1 MADQGIKSRPIY
13 RPVGMDA
20 TGARHLLVVDGPK
33 VPAGGLQAELGA
45 FPEVWT
51 VTWNGREPP
60 SPFMMWTRAEAGA
73 THAFRSIALLFDALR
88 QRLARET
95 MGFRL
100 YAIGSETFL
109 ADVAALGAAGGLR
122 RSELVLGQAGSLA
135 RRIFCVHCRT
145 LTDGVTDSVFPCSG
159 CGASLFVRDHF
170 SKRLAAFMGVQVD
183 AEAPGELP
191 PIETL
196 YP

>member
-1 MADQGIKSRPIY
+1 MADQGIKSRPVY
-13 RPVGMDA
+13 GPVGLDA
-20 TGARHLLVVDGPK
+20 TGRRHLLVVDTAS
-33 VPAGGLQAELGA
+33 VPESQLRDDLGA

-51 VTWNGREPP
+51 VVRDGRHPP
-60 SPFMMWTRAEAGA
+60 SPFMAQSGGA
-73 THAFRSIALLFDALR
+73 SHAFRSVVLLFDALKV
-88 QRLARET
+88 RLARET

-109 ADVAALGAAGGLR
+109 ADVFAVGAAAGLS
-122 RSELVLGQAGSLA
+122 RSEMAFGHAGSLA
-135 RRIFCVHCRT
+135 RRIYCVHCRT
-145 LTDGVTDSVFPCSG
+145 ITEGVTDNVFTCTG

-170 SKRLAAFMGVQVD
+170 SHRLSAFQGVQVD

-196 YP
+196 YR

>member
-13 RPVGMDA
+13 RPVGLDA
-20 TGARHLLVVDGPK
+20 SGARHLLVVDQPT
-33 VPAGGLQAELGA
+33 VPADGLRTELGA
-45 FPEVWT
+45 FPEIWT
-51 VTWNGREPP
+51 VARDGRQPP
-60 SPFMMWTRAEAGA
+60 SRYMAGEPGGA
-73 THAFRSIALLFDALR
+73 HVFRSLAFLFDALKR
-88 QRLARET
+88 RLAKET

-109 ADVAALGAAGGLR
+109 ADVASMGTAAGLS
-122 RSELVLGQAGSLA
+122 RSEMALAQTGSLS
-135 RRIFCVHCRT
+135 RRIYCVHCQA
-145 LTDGVTDSVFPCSG
+145 LTEGAVANVITCSG

-170 SKRLAAFMGVQVD
+170 SVRLAAFMGVQVD
-183 AEAPGELP
+183 AEEPGVLP

>member
-1 MADQGIKSRPIY
+1 MADQGIKSRPVY
-13 RPVGMDA
+13 QPVGLDA
-20 TGARHLLVVDGPK
+20 SGARHLLVVDGPS
-33 VPAGGLQAELGA
+33 PPPEGLRSELGA

-51 VTWNGREPP
+51 VARDGRQPP
-60 SPFMMWTRAEAGA
+60 SRYMAAAPGGA
-73 THAFRSIALLFDALR
+73 HVFRSLAFLFDALKR
-88 QRLARET
+88 RLAKET

-109 ADVAALGAAGGLR
+109 ADVASLGVAAGLSRSEMALGH
-122 RSELVLGQAGSLA
+122 VGSLS
-135 RRIFCVHCRT
+135 RRIYCVHCQA
-145 LTDGVTDSVFPCSG
+145 LTEGVTANVVTCSG

-170 SKRLAAFMGVQVD
+170 SVRLAAFMGVQID
-183 AEAPGELP
+183 AEEPGLLP

>member
-13 RPVGMDA
+13 GPVGLDA
-20 TGARHLLVVDGPK
+20 TGRRHLLVVDSAA
-33 VPAGGLQAELGA
+33 VPEGQLRDDLGA

-51 VTWNGREPP
+51 VVRDGRLPS
-60 SPFMMWTRAEAGA
+60 SPFMATGA
-73 THAFRSIALLFDALR
+73 ASHAFRSVAMLFDALKS
-88 QRLARET
+88 RLARET

-109 ADVAALGAAGGLR
+109 GDVFAIGAAAGLS
-122 RSELVLGQAGSLA
+122 RSEMAFGHSGSLA
-135 RRIFCVHCRT
+135 RRVYCVHCRT
-145 LTDGVTDSVFPCSG
+145 ITEGVTDNVFTCTG

-170 SKRLAAFMGVQVD
+170 SARLSAFQGVQVD

-196 YP
+196 YR

>member
-13 RPVGMDA
+13 GPIGLDA
-20 TGARHLLVVDGPK
+20 GGRRHLLVVDAAT
-33 VPAGGLQAELGA
+33 VAEDQLRGDLGA
-45 FPEVWT
+45 IPEVWT
-51 VTWNGREPP
+51 VVRDGRHPP
-60 SPFMMWTRAEAGA
+60 SKFMAPGGSA
-73 THAFRSIALLFDALR
+73 HAFRSVALLFDALKS
-88 QRLARET
+88 RLARET

-109 ADVAALGAAGGLR
+109 GDVFAIGAAAGLSA
-122 RSELVLGQAGSLA
+122 SEMAFAHSGSLA
-135 RRIFCVHCRT
+135 RRIYCVHCRT
-145 LTDGVTDSVFPCSG
+145 ITEGVTDNVFTCTG

-170 SKRLAAFMGVQVD
+170 SHRLSAFQGVQVD

-196 YP
+196 YK

>member
-13 RPVGMDA
+13 GPVGIDA
-20 TGARHLLVVDGPK
+20 TGARHLLLVDGPEA
-33 VPAGGLQAELGA
+33 PPEGLRADLGA
-45 FPEVWT
+45 FTEVWT
-51 VTWNGREPP
+51 LTRDARSPS
-60 SPFMMWTRAEAGA
+60 SPFMA
-73 THAFRSIALLFDALR
+73 TGHERHAFRSTALMFDALK
-88 QRLARET
+88 QRLSRET

-109 ADVAALGAAGGLR
+109 ADVAALGAQAGLSR
-122 RSELVLGQAGSLA
+122 AEMALGHAGSLA
-135 RRIFCVHCRT
+135 RRVYCVHCRT
-145 LTDGVTDSVFPCSG
+145 VTEGVTDSVFTCAG

-170 SKRLAAFMGVQVD
+170 SGRMAAFMGVQVD